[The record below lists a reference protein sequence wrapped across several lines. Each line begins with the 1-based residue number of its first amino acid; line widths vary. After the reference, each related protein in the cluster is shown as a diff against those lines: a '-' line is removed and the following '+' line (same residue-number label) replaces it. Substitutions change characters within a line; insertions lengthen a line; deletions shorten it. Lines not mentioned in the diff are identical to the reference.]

1 MKLEKL
7 IKKIEGQAKVF
18 KSRAVKSPNDQKR
31 HDLVKKDEQKWMWTA
46 HSKLGWS
53 FIKIGGVFTR
63 NPRTVE
69 RVVKQKEDSSSL
81 DITKVK
87 FPPPRF
93 DKHCGDLA
101 EVAKELYDIQQYIR
115 AYENSETFSVS
126 QHGDDAGFLD
136 FNPPPKREPILDSF
150 AGNTV
155 AVNYSLI
162 PDFLQHLSQDFP
174 RLDLND
180 WKKVREQKLPEDVF
194 ERLKYLKNSARF
206 NYCPACEVCKDLM
219 A

>member
-1 MKLEKL
+1 VNRELPILEE
-7 IKKIEGQAKVF
+7 IEPNVLVRAGQIT
-18 KSRAVKSPNDQKR
+18 RDNILR
-31 HDLVKKDEQKWMWTA
+31 HYRSEY
-46 HSKLGWS
+46 HSEIMTS
-53 FIKIGGVFTR
+53 
-63 NPRTVE
+63 
-69 RVVKQKEDSSSL
+69 DH
-81 DITKVK
+81 
-87 FPPPRF
+87 RF
-93 DKHCGDLA
+93 DKHFNDLA
-101 EVAKELYDIQQYIR
+101 EVAKEVYDIQQYIKT
-115 AYENSETFSVS
+115 YEDTETFSVS